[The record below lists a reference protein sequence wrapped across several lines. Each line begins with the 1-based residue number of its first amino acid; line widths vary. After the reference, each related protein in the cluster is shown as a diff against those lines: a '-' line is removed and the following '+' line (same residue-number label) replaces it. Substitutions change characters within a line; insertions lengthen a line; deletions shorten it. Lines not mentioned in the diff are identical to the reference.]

1 MSKPNQRPSQPV
13 QPIKVSAKP
22 TETSANIIGGDQ
34 PLVIRFAALWLALLA
49 FVLYYP
55 SISYTFTELD
65 DSIFIRDFAEYNE
78 NLKNIV
84 AAFGRG
90 LFNATKD
97 PYYRPVFSD
106 SMIVNYHLAG
116 VEKIGSYHFVNV
128 LLHIGSVLL
137 LYKLFLKLHIR
148 QLHAFLL
155 AALFAVIPVLTQAVA
170 WIPGRNDTLLA
181 VFTLSFFIFAIS
193 YSEEGK
199 KNHLALSVLFLLLAL
214 FTKETAVFSAPA
226 AFILLIFALGTP
238 LKSKN
243 NLTLYGS
250 WVACFAIWYLAR
262 AAATVHITTT
272 IGTGQMVTDFLH
284 RLPIIIQYL
293 GKIFFPFNLS
303 VFPIQEDTVYY
314 FGLAA
319 VALITALLFLSKNV
333 NWKVVGAGF
342 ALFIF
347 FLLPALLVPGNLNEQ
362 VFEHRLYLPVVGI
375 LIVLSQTALFKKLAD
390 KQLLIAVLAVCG
402 VFSVVTFNHEKNFS
416 DAFAFWHQAASTSP
430 HSAYANMMLGARE
443 DKAIQEKSF
452 EMISSDE
459 RKNWIKEP
467 GENLQKSFELFHKAY
482 QLNPQEKYLNF
493 YYGCMLQKKDS
504 VMASEAYFLKE
515 KKISDYYECDFYLAR
530 ISMMKQDTVGAMNY
544 LKSYLQ
550 KDPANPQASNNL
562 LLMYF
567 SRGQFKEAKD
577 LATRMRMSNLPVPA
591 EIQQRLNAMPL

>member
-1 MSKPNQRPSQPV
+1 MSKPNQKPQQPV
-13 QPIKVSAKP
+13 QPIKTPAQP
-22 TETSANIIGGDQ
+22 TGRPANITGANE
-34 PLVIRFAALWLALLA
+34 PLSIKFAALWLALLA

-65 DSIFIRDFAEYNE
+65 DSIFIRDFAEYND
-78 NLKNIV
+78 NLKNIIG
-84 AAFGRG
+84 AFGRG

-97 PYYRPVFSD
+97 PYYRPIFSD
-106 SMIVNYHLAG
+106 SMIMNYHISG
-116 VEKIGSYHFVNV
+116 IEIGSYHVVNI
-128 LLHIGSVLL
+128 LLHVASVLL
-137 LYKLFLKLHIR
+137 LYKLFLKLHFR

-155 AALFAVIPVLTQAVA
+155 AAIFAVIPVLTQAVA

-199 KNHLALSVLFLLLAL
+199 KNHLLFSILFLLLAL
-214 FTKETAVFSAPA
+214 FTKETAVFVAPA
-226 AFILLIFALGTP
+226 AFILLLFVLGTSF
-238 LKSKN
+238 KSKN

-250 WVACFAIWYLAR
+250 WVGCFAVWYIAR

-272 IGTGQMVTDFLH
+272 IGAGQMLTDFLH

-303 VFPIQEDTVYY
+303 VFPIQEDTVSY

-319 VALITALLFLSKNV
+319 VALIAALLFFSKNV
-333 NWKVVGAGF
+333 NWKVVAAGF
-342 ALFIF
+342 TVFLF
-347 FLLPALLVPGNLNEQ
+347 FLLPALLVPANLNEQ
-362 VFEHRLYLPVVGI
+362 VFEHRLYLPVIGI
-375 LIVLSQTALFKKLAD
+375 LIVLSQTAIFKKLAD
-390 KQLLIAVLAVCG
+390 KQLLIAVLAVCS
-402 VFSVVTFNHEKNFS
+402 VFFVVTFNHEKNFS
-416 DAFAFWHQAASTSP
+416 DAFAFWHQASATSP

-443 DKAIQEKSF
+443 DKAIQEQSF
-452 EMISSDE
+452 EIVSSDE
-459 RKNWIKEP
+459 RKTWIKEP
-467 GENLQKSFELFHKAY
+467 GENLQKSFELFTKAY
-482 QLNPQEKYLNF
+482 QQNPNEKYLNF

-515 KKISDYYECDFYLAR
+515 KKISDYIECDFYLAR
-530 ISMMKQDTVGAMNY
+530 IAMMKQDTTGAMNY

-550 KDPANPQASNNL
+550 RAPANPQANNNL

-577 LATRMRMSNLPVPA
+577 LATRMRMAGLPVPA
-591 EIQQRLNAMPL
+591 ELMQKLNAMQL